1 MAAGKAAPAVIKQPV
16 YNHLVLEHPIG
27 HAIRFQMVFLPFIH
41 GDEQV
46 AGPGGENIPYHQKQ
60 AEAYPVPH
68 NTWV

>member
-1 MAAGKAAPAVIKQPV
+1 MAAGKAAAAVVEQPV
-16 YNHLVLEHPIG
+16 YFYLVLEHPVG

-46 AGPGGENIPYHQKQ
+46 VGPGRENIPYHKDQ

-68 NTWV
+68 NT